1 MYVMEKGKSA
11 IKIVSYV
18 IAGIAALTVAAGLI
32 LCAVF
37 PNKYAR
43 EVNAAADRF
52 GLDRSFVRAVV
63 WAESGFDKN
72 AVSKKGAVGLMQ
84 IMPYTLI
91 ECAAALGIQNPD
103 ATDVE
108 TSLFC
113 GCYYMSELLKK
124 FSGEKK
130 YALMAYNAGE
140 TNARLFIKGAEV
152 FPETKNYLKRV
163 ERAETVYGLF
173 D

>member
-1 MYVMEKGKSA
+1 MESGKRA
-11 IKIVSYV
+11 LKILSYV
-18 IAGIAALTVAAGLI
+18 VSGLAAIAVAAGLI
-32 LCAVF
+32 LCAAF
-37 PNKYAR
+37 PNKYAK

-52 GLDRSFVRAVV
+52 GLDRAFVRAVV

-72 AVSKKGAVGLMQ
+72 AKSKKGAVGLMQ
-84 IMPYTLI
+84 LMPYTLS
-91 ECAAALGIQNPD
+91 ECAEKIGISNPD
-103 ATDVE
+103 GYDPE
-108 TSLFC
+108 TSLLC

-140 TNARLFIKGAEV
+140 FNARLFINGAEI
-152 FPETKNYLKRV
+152 FDETKLYLKRV
-163 ERAETVYGLF
+163 ERAERVYGLF